1 MIPTS
6 KPKLRVQPWCVV
18 QQLPNQESAIV
29 ARFRSE
35 SDADGYLHVLR
46 RSHPTLAHSVVY
58 STTKSGVEQPLA

>member
-6 KPKLRVQPWCVV
+6 KPKSTAQPWCVIRKF
-18 QQLPNQESAIV
+18 PNQPSAII

-46 RSHPTLAHSVVY
+46 RSDSTAHYAVIYAIEESEAV
-58 STTKSGVEQPLA
+58 TN